1 MTVQTDKAPIDDN
14 SEGLSESFYAKN
26 SEFTSNNDLSEMDY
40 SDFANLLTFAE
51 EIEKSRDFYGD
62 QLDKIYF
69 FRDIVLII
77 SLFLL
82 IVFLTLVIAN
92 NDSIYGGTFL
102 SSVVI
107 IFIFYVFSLLLG
119 VSFNSR
125 VKKIKR
131 KLRADQYALEEAID
145 LLREVEPI
153 LRHSRSKLQEIGF
166 RIRLSRFE
174 IGQKY
179 EEPTSI
185 FSKILQNLDSEKN
198 DHSFKR

>member
-51 EIEKSRDFYGD
+51 EIEKSRDFYSD

-107 IFIFYVFSLLLG
+107 IFICLKF
-119 VSFNSR
+119 
-125 VKKIKR
+125 
-131 KLRADQYALEEAID
+131 
-145 LLREVEPI
+145 
-153 LRHSRSKLQEIGF
+153 LRHW
-166 RIRLSRFE
+166 
-174 IGQKY
+174 
-179 EEPTSI
+179 
-185 FSKILQNLDSEKN
+185 
-198 DHSFKR
+198 